1 MCNMPDVSQCYVFI
15 KYTHAKLNG
24 SKDTVASKIMRHMI
38 MHAHRH
44 PMNTATL
51 CKIYEDPVRVS
62 SGRCLGPVKPV
73 CKTKIDLSSTCLH
86 DVSEYGRCKGPT
98 PMPVLPGW
106 AWPWALRKGAARGHA
121 GRQKPFIQYEKAG
134 HIHSF
139 HGPPDSCEAP
149 ETSLSRVRN

>member
-1 MCNMPDVSQCYVFI
+1 MCLSVTSSLIYSCQAQWIEGHRCIQDNASHD
-15 KYTHAKLNG
+15 HACTPSSYEYRDPLQNLRG
-24 SKDTVASKIMRHMI
+24 SCSCKFWSLSRNSK
-38 MHAHRH
+38 A
-44 PMNTATL
+44 
-51 CKIYEDPVRVS
+51 
-62 SGRCLGPVKPV
+62 CLQ
-73 CKTKIDLSSTCLH
+73 TKIDLSSTCLH

-98 PMPVLPGW
+98 PLSVLPGR